1 MFGQKR
7 LNPRIVGSMLGQH
20 SPRLTPG
27 AAAERQEVKICTT
40 SSILKN
46 CSYHEERKAGGNRVE
61 PSGQRFWAEGSD
73 KGVSSLYLRPNLQ
86 PIYQKPFLSHEYTIL
101 YTPYGR
107 NTIKTER

>member
-7 LNPRIVGSMLGQH
+7 LNHRILGCRLGQH

-27 AAAERQEVKICTT
+27 AAAERQEVEICTT

-61 PSGQRFWAEGSD
+61 HSDHRFWPECSD
-73 KGVSSLYLRPNLQ
+73 KGPSTQHLRPNIQ
-86 PIYQKPFLSHEYTIL
+86 TIYHSGNSSLKDKESCISH
-101 YTPYGR
+101 
-107 NTIKTER
+107 IKS